1 MSRKKPPE
9 PDAPDNLP
17 DGDWSI
23 VKALLSERLEQGR
36 ADRVEIQAKIVRG
49 DLLLRDMFSFSLG
62 SIYAAYRSTLLSM
75 DASAGDMVG
84 VFLAMPEAK
93 PHIIRRIIG
102 ETAYNAT
109 GEIKTRMEKFIRES
123 Y

>member
-1 MSRKKPPE
+1 MSRKKPP
-9 PDAPDNLP
+9 DKSAPDSLP
-17 DGDWSI
+17 DGDWSVI
-23 VKALLSERLEQGR
+23 KALLQERMEQGR

-62 SIYAAYRSTLLSM
+62 SIYAAYRATLLSM

-84 VFLAMPEAK
+84 VFINMPEAK

-102 ETAYNAT
+102 ETAYDTT
-109 GEIKTRMEKFIRES
+109 GEIKRRMEKYVNDNI
-123 Y
+123 